1 MQSGVAKRGL
11 SASMLVSVLCLLV
24 LAGCNLGYAAYAPSP
39 SFDGPP
45 EIHIAAPQPEQ
56 KYQSGATV
64 IVQARVEN
72 AGPDLSRVALLL
84 NEILMA
90 EQLNPNVTNAEILPL
105 TMDWPTSD
113 EGEFTIAV
121 IAERGDGSSAR
132 EDISIMVVSPNPYQA
147 PETTSLA
154 PPGEVDAPS
163 QTEEATAPAR
173 ALQDSSQA
181 TATGPG
187 ASPLQVPGTVIRPA
201 SLRPGSGVDTG
212 PPVGSLMVDDDILII
227 AVNPAGSWLR
237 IQRDAEIDGWV
248 DASSVAAAGDLSEL
262 PIEAGQPPAPGEGVN
277 LVVASIELL
286 PDPPLCGQPTIVR
299 AILRNSGAVDSQ
311 TSPWVTAKA
320 HLLSD
325 ESVQAEN
332 PETVYLPVLDAGEE
346 TVLDIPLTLSARA
359 DEPHV
364 IRVTVDHGNHV
375 IETHE
380 NDNTGS
386 SRQFELSRGSCGA

>member
-1 MQSGVAKRGL
+1 
-11 SASMLVSVLCLLV
+11 MLVSVLCLLV
-24 LAGCNLGYAAYAPSP
+24 LAGCNLGFAPDDSSP

-72 AGPDLSRVALLL
+72 AGPDLARVALLL
-84 NEILMA
+84 NEQLMA
-90 EQLNPNVTNAEILPL
+90 EQLNPNETNAEILPL

-132 EDISIMVVSPNPYQA
+132 EDVSIMVVPRALYQA
-147 PETTSLA
+147 PETTSRA
-154 PPGEVDAPS
+154 PPVEADAPNQADES
-163 QTEEATAPAR
+163 TSPQRAP
-173 ALQDSSQA
+173 
-181 TATGPG
+181 
-187 ASPLQVPGTVIRPA
+187 
-201 SLRPGSGVDTG
+201 
-212 PPVGSLMVDDDILII
+212 
-227 AVNPAGSWLR
+227 
-237 IQRDAEIDGWV
+237 
-248 DASSVAAAGDLSEL
+248 DLSEL
-262 PIEAGQPPAPGEGVN
+262 PIETGQPPAPGEGVN
-277 LVVASIELL
+277 LVVTSIELL

-299 AILRNSGAVDSQ
+299 AILRNSGALDSR

-332 PETVYLPVLDAGEE
+332 PETVYLPVLEAGEE
-346 TVLDIPLTLSARA
+346 TVLDIPLTLSARDA
-359 DEPHV
+359 EAHV

-386 SRQFELSRGSCGA
+386 SRPFELSQGTCGA